1 MLGTFEVCWDGGP
14 LVLAIPL
21 LRGLFPRDP
30 FGDRLRTFEEIV
42 GFKRILAL

>member
-21 LRGLFPRDP
+21 LRGLFRDP
-30 FGDRLRTFEEIV
+30 FWDRLRTFEEIV